1 VASVVGMQPVLV
13 IGATGQQ
20 GGATARALLDRGRAV
35 HALVRDPGRPAA
47 RALAAAGATL
57 VPGDLDDRDSLRA
70 AMTGVGGV
78 FLVLSMMAG
87 SRVSAEGVAAEVRRG
102 RAVAEVAAET
112 GVPHLVYSSVAGA
125 DQGTGIPHVE
135 SKGEIEATIRALDLP
150 ATVLRP
156 AFFMDNFATHTRPA
170 LLDGEL
176 VVALALRP
184 DTPLQMIA
192 VRDIGVF
199 AALAFERPPEEK
211 PLVIAG
217 DVLTP
222 AGIAA
227 AFATARGVP
236 ARFEQVPL
244 ERVRAFDPEVARMFA
259 WFDSRAGERA
269 DLPALRAAHPGLST
283 LAQWLA
289 AA

>member
-1 VASVVGMQPVLV
+1 MTTVLV

-20 GGATARALLDRGRAV
+20 GGATARALLARGAAV

-47 RALAAAGATL
+47 RALSDATL
-57 VPGDLDDRDSLRA
+57 VTGDLDDRDSLRA
-70 AMTGVGGV
+70 AMTGVDGV

-102 RAVAEVAAET
+102 RMVAEVAAET
-112 GVPHLVYSSVAGA
+112 GVAHLVYSSVAGA

-135 SKGEIEATIRALDLP
+135 SKGEIESHIRALGVP

-156 AFFMDNFATHTRPA
+156 AFFMDNFATHTKPA
-170 LLDGEL
+170 MVGDEL

-192 VRDIGVF
+192 VRDIGSL

-217 DVLTP
+217 DSRTGP
-222 AGIAA
+222 EIADCFGA
-227 AFATARGVP
+227 ARGVP
-236 ARFEQVPL
+236 TRFEQVPL

-269 DLPALRAAHPGLST
+269 DVPALRARYPELST
-283 LAQWLA
+283 LEEWLS
-289 AA
+289 